1 MNVALLVLACAVQQ
15 PQDTVELKPVVVTA
29 TRVAVPADLVAAAV
43 TVLRGRDLVAQGIRT
58 VAQALET
65 VPGAHVVETASFGG
79 QTSLFT
85 RGGESDYTKVLLD
98 GVPLNQAGGG
108 IDLAHLTLDN
118 VDRIEIVRGPVSV
131 LYGSDAMTGVVQIFT
146 RSRQG
151 PTRLAAELHA
161 GTYGSTQGAIDM
173 EGGTARMSYSVRV
186 SRFSADGLYPYNNQ
200 YRNSVASARIQV
212 RPDARSDASLTYRY
226 GDDVYHF
233 PTDFRGFPVDSN
245 QRSAERG
252 PVLSLSAGRLIGD
265 HLEAR
270 IGGAIREARLFY
282 NDEPD
287 SPGES
292 GTFWS
297 KDWVRRANA
306 NALLTL
312 RTREAVAVTGGVEY
326 EDQRQRGTSEFN
338 AFSNP
343 PVNVRRTNTGFFTQ
357 ALISAGRSAIT
368 VGGRLDDNSQF
379 GTHGTYRAGL
389 VYRVRGETRLRVS
402 VGTGF
407 KEPSFFENYATG
419 FVLGNPD
426 LDPERSRSWEIGIE
440 RAAISLTYFN
450 QRFRDLIEYNPA
462 PPPGEPNY
470 FNVGGAIANGIEAS
484 VSTSIAT
491 QLALSL
497 NYTYLHTRVEKSG
510 TPSDPNALFV
520 PGKPLLRRPAHT
532 LAPQLAATLGQR
544 ARVTLG
550 VRWVGKRDDVGA
562 QRVTLDSY
570 ARVNLSGEYTMGRV
584 VFSGKLENALNDQ
597 SQEINGFRPRGR
609 TVMIGGRVTF
619 GR

>member
-1 MNVALLVLACAVQQ
+1 
-15 PQDTVELKPVVVTA
+15 
-29 TRVAVPADLVAAAV
+29 
-43 TVLRGRDLVAQGIRT
+43 
-58 VAQALET
+58 
-65 VPGAHVVETASFGG
+65 
-79 QTSLFT
+79 
-85 RGGESDYTKVLLD
+85 
-98 GVPLNQAGGG
+98 
-108 IDLAHLTLDN
+108 
-118 VDRIEIVRGPVSV
+118 
-131 LYGSDAMTGVVQIFT
+131 
-146 RSRQG
+146 
-151 PTRLAAELHA
+151 
-161 GTYGSTQGAIDM
+161 
-173 EGGTARMSYSVRV
+173 
-186 SRFSADGLYPYNNQ
+186 
-200 YRNSVASARIQV
+200 
-212 RPDARSDASLTYRY
+212 
-226 GDDVYHF
+226 
-233 PTDFRGFPVDSN
+233 
-245 QRSAERG
+245 
-252 PVLSLSAGRLIGD
+252 
-265 HLEAR
+265 
-270 IGGAIREARLFY
+270 
-282 NDEPD
+282 
-287 SPGES
+287 
-292 GTFWS
+292 
-297 KDWVRRANA
+297 
-306 NALLTL
+306 
-312 RTREAVAVTGGVEY
+312 
-326 EDQRQRGTSEFN
+326 
-338 AFSNP
+338 
-343 PVNVRRTNTGFFTQ
+343 TQ

-440 RAAISLTYFN
+440 RGAISLTYFN

-470 FNVGGAIANGIEAS
+470 FNVGAAIANGIEAS
-484 VSTSIAT
+484 VGTSVAT
-491 QLALSL
+491 NLAVSI

-510 TPSDPNALFV
+510 SPSDPNALFV

>member
-131 LYGSDAMTGVVQIFT
+131 LYGSDAMTGVVQIST

>member
-65 VPGAHVVETASFGG
+65 VPGAHVVETGSFGG

-85 RGGESDYTKVLLD
+85 RGGESDYTKMLLD
-98 GVPLNQAGGG
+98 GVPLNQAGGA
-108 IDLAHLTLDN
+108 IDLAHLTVDN

-146 RSRQG
+146 RSPQG
-151 PTRLAAELHA
+151 ATRLGAELRV

-173 EGGTARMSYSVRV
+173 EGETARMSYSVRV
-186 SRFSADGLYPYNNQ
+186 SRFSTDGLHPYNNE
-200 YRNSVASARIQV
+200 YRNSVASARIHV

-306 NALLTL
+306 NALLTW
-312 RTREAVAVTGGVEY
+312 RTREAVTVTGGVEY

-338 AFSNP
+338 AFPNP

-357 ALISAGRSAIT
+357 ALISAGRSALT

-440 RAAISLTYFN
+440 RGAISLTYFN

-470 FNVGGAIANGIEAS
+470 FNVGAAIANGIEAS
-484 VSTSIAT
+484 VGTSVAT
-491 QLALSL
+491 NLAVSI

-510 TPSDPNALFV
+510 SPSDPNALFV